1 MTQEEALT
9 IMKLGHNVYL
19 TGPAGSGK
27 TYVLNQY
34 VSFLRERGVVVAV
47 TASTGIAATH
57 IGGVTLHS
65 WSGIGVKDSIS
76 EYDLDNFEQKKAL
89 WKRYKETSVL
99 VIDEVSMLAGHQLD
113 MVDEIARHLRR
124 SEEPFGG
131 MQVVFTGD
139 FFQLPPI
146 FSGEGDLRY
155 AFGSRVWS
163 RFHPVVCYLESQHRQ
178 SETGGDFA
186 LILESI
192 RLGSA
197 DEKIK
202 KLLEKRLNT
211 EAPKKTEITK
221 LYTHNIDVD
230 RINEEELARLKGKEY
245 AFPMRTKG
253 SRRAVETLQKGCLAP
268 EILRLKVGARVMF
281 VKNDP
286 AGQYANGTLGAVVS
300 VKNNVPRVRLNNGR
314 AVDAEPV
321 SWISDPEGGSKAE
334 LIQVPLR
341 LAWAITV
348 HKSQGMTLD
357 AAEIDLSKTF
367 TPGQGY
373 VALSRVRSI
382 SGIFLKGLN
391 NRALEVSAE
400 VLSTDGL
407 FRRRSQA
414 ARERL
419 ALLDLG
425 TLEKKTNSF
434 ILRAGGSIDTV
445 VIEKNKI
452 EIADGRKKV
461 KIPTVEV
468 TRELLQKKKTVQE
481 IAKERSLKEETI
493 ISHIEKILESANP
506 VDITYLKPDDE
517 TFDLIQT
524 LFKKS
529 KDKSLTPIMRKLEKK
544 GVDTTFAELR
554 FVRLFV

>member
-1 MTQEEALT
+1 MTQEEALN
-9 IMKLGHNVYL
+9 ILKLGHNVYL

-27 TYVLNQY
+27 THVLNQY

-65 WSGIGVKDSIS
+65 WSGIGVKDFVS
-76 EYDLDNFEQKKAL
+76 EYDLETLEQKKAM
-89 WKRYKETSVL
+89 WKKYQETSVL

-113 MVDEIARHLRR
+113 MVDEIARHMRR

-146 FSGEGDLRY
+146 ARDNEVRY

-163 RFHPVVCYLESQHRQ
+163 EFPPVVCYLESQYRQ
-178 SETGGDFA
+178 SEEGGDFA

-192 RLGSA
+192 RRGVA

-202 KLLEKRLNT
+202 KLLENRLGIK
-211 EAPKKTEITK
+211 APKKLETTK

-230 RINEEELARLKGKEY
+230 RINDDRLASLKGKEY
-245 AFPMRTKG
+245 VFSMRTKG
-253 SRRAVETLQKGCLAP
+253 SRRAVELLQKGCLAP
-268 EILRLKVGARVMF
+268 ETLRLKVGARVMF

-286 AGQYANGTLGAVVS
+286 QGSYANGTLGS
-300 VKNNVPRVRLNNGR
+300 VESIKNFVPRIRLNNGR

-334 LIQVPLR
+334 ITQVPLR

-367 TPGQGY
+367 APGQGY

-382 SGIFLKGLN
+382 EGIFLVGLN
-391 NRALEVSAE
+391 DRALQVSSE
-400 VLSTDGL
+400 VLSADGL
-407 FRRRSQA
+407 FRKRSQA

-419 ALLDLG
+419 VGIDLG

-434 ILRAGGSIDTV
+434 ILRVGGSIDEG

-452 EIADGRKKV
+452 EIADGRVNIKV
-461 KIPTVEV
+461 PTVDITRGMLEKKMTV
-468 TRELLQKKKTVQE
+468 TE
-481 IAKERSLKEETI
+481 IAKKRSLKEETI
-493 ISHIEKILESANP
+493 VTHIEKILASANP
-506 VDITYLKPDDE
+506 IDIAHLKPDDE
-517 TFDLIQT
+517 TFDIIRA
-524 LFKKS
+524 FFRKS
-529 KDKSLTPIMRKLEKK
+529 KDKSLTPVMRKLEKE
-544 GVDTTFAELR
+544 GIDTTFAELR
-554 FVRLFV
+554 FIRLFV